1 MVTTVLV
8 TRHCFFSVAVSDT
21 ILSTHFVHS
30 QRGNQAE
37 LARVAGLNIK
47 ILYLPNGHPFQ
58 CYRVTT
64 SLPLNQSASGCRMQK
79 FL

>member
-8 TRHCFFSVAVSDT
+8 TCHCFFSVAVSDT
-21 ILSTHFVHS
+21 ILSTHCVHS

-47 ILYLPNGHPFQ
+47 ILYLPNGHPF
-58 CYRVTT
+58 
-64 SLPLNQSASGCRMQK
+64 
-79 FL
+79 